1 MSVDR
6 KGFVLAAAA
15 APFWLRAPDAWAG
28 GTPLVLVTADT
39 QSHVAVVDPAA
50 GRILRRIETLPGPR
64 SIEAVGGGV
73 AVVAHT
79 AGGVVSLIGGRK
91 LSVQRVLGGFREPR
105 YTAAHP
111 NGRYAFV
118 TDSGRGE
125 VVTVDVVRGRVVGR
139 VAVGG
144 PARHISLDR
153 RGRRLWVALGTKAAL
168 VAVVDTVR
176 PERPRLVARLAPPF
190 LAHDVALPPARSPA
204 WVTSGERGTIALYD
218 ARRGRILRRLPADA
232 PPQHVTFHGGRA
244 FVASGDDGLLR
255 IYDAD
260 DGRLLRTTRVPLG
273 SYNVQQAWGTIVT
286 PSLARGTLC
295 VLDAAGRL
303 RERVQV
309 APSSHDACLVLVP

>member
-1 MSVDR
+1 VDR
-6 KGFVLAAAA
+6 RRFVLAAAA
-15 APFWLRAPDAWAG
+15 APFSLRTSEAWASRR
-28 GTPLVLVTADT
+28 PLALVTADT
-39 QSHVAVVDPAA
+39 QAHVAVVDPAD
-50 GRILRRIETLPGPR
+50 GRILCRLETLPGPR
-64 SIEAVGGGV
+64 SIESVGGTV

-79 AGGVVSLIGGRK
+79 AGGALSLVDART
-91 LSVQRVLGGFREPR
+91 LSVRRVLRGFREPR

-111 NGRYAFV
+111 GGRYAFV

-125 VVTVDVVRGRVVGR
+125 VVTVDVVRGGVVGR

-144 PARHISLDR
+144 AARHISLDR
-153 RGRRLWVALGTKAAL
+153 RGRRLWVALGTKAERL
-168 VAVVDTVR
+168 AVVDVVR
-176 PERPRLVARLAPPF
+176 PERPRLVVRLAPPF

-204 WVTSGERGTIALYD
+204 WVTSGDRGTIALYD
-218 ARRGRILRRLPADA
+218 AARGRILRRVPADA

-255 IYDAD
+255 VHDAV
-260 DGRLLRTTRVPLG
+260 DGRLLRTTRVPRG

-286 PSLARGTLC
+286 PSLAQGTLC

-309 APSSHDACLVLVP
+309 APSSHDACLVLGP